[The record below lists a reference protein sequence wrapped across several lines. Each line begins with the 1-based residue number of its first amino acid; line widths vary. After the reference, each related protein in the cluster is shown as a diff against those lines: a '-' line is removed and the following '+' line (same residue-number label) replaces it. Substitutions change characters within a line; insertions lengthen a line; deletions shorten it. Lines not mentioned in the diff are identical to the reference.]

1 MTTPSSPAAHR
12 LVRWSW
18 ARTTPL
24 ILVVLLVA
32 AAGCSSDD
40 DGGGGSSTS
49 AAPTGCSE
57 AAALKDSVTALTQV
71 SPVNDGLDALK
82 SAAADV
88 KTDLDATVSAVSS
101 ELQPSVDEVKI
112 VVRRTGVDAGR
123 HLGRREPRR
132 SRDGGRHGAHAAGD
146 RADRP
151 LVGHRSG
158 LLATRRA
165 V

>member
-1 MTTPSSPAAHR
+1 VTTPSSPAAHR

-18 ARTTPL
+18 ARATPL

-40 DGGGGSSTS
+40 GGGGGSSTS

-101 ELQPSVDEVKI
+101 ELQPSVDQVKSSFDDLESTLGGISDAASLGAAATEVGTELTQLGTAL
-112 VVRRTGVDAGR
+112 TGLSSAIDQ
-123 HLGRREPRR
+123 
-132 SRDGGRHGAHAAGD
+132 DC
-146 RADRP
+146 
-151 LVGHRSG
+151 
-158 LLATRRA
+158 
-165 V
+165 

>member
-1 MTTPSSPAAHR
+1 M
-12 LVRWSW
+12 
-18 ARTTPL
+18 
-24 ILVVLLVA
+24 LLVA

-101 ELQPSVDEVKI
+101 ELQPSVDEVKSSFDDLESTLGGI
-112 VVRRTGVDAGR
+112 SDAAS
-123 HLGRREPRR
+123 LG
-132 SRDGGRHGAHAAGD
+132 AAATEIGTELTQLGY
-146 RADRP
+146 RADWP
-151 LVGHRSG
+151 LDGDRSG
-158 LLATRRA
+158 LLATEASGVTSRDGSSP
-165 V
+165 